1 MLTAQDFDFAGRRVL
16 VTGAASGIG
25 AAMARAFHG
34 HGAAVQVADRD
45 AKGLAE
51 VARDCGGAVAHGYD
65 QADLGSLARLADA
78 AGEIDVLLNNAG
90 VVHFGPAEEQ
100 DPAGIAKVIAT
111 DLTGPIVLARL
122 VAPGMLARRR
132 GVIVNTASQ
141 LAFCGAAT
149 RAVYSSAKAGLVQ
162 FTKAAAAEWGPRG
175 VRVVALAPGRTLTP
189 LTSGV
194 LGTEAQR
201 EEALKHI
208 PYGRFGSAEEM
219 AKLALFLASD
229 AADYVTGETLIAD
242 GGYVVAC

>member
-1 MLTAQDFDFAGRRVL
+1 MLTARDFDFTGRRVL

-34 HGAAVQVADRD
+34 HGAVVQLADRD
-45 AKGLAE
+45 AAGLAE
-51 VARDCGGAVAHGYD
+51 TAAACGGARAHAYD
-65 QADLGSLARLADA
+65 QADLDSLARLAA
-78 AGEIDVLLNNAG
+78 ATGEIDVLLNNAG
-90 VVHFGPAEEQ
+90 MVHFGQVAEQ
-100 DPAGIAKVIAT
+100 DPASIARVIAT

-122 VAPGMLARRR
+122 LAPGMLARGR

-141 LAFCGAAT
+141 LAFCGAST

-175 VRVVALAPGRTLTP
+175 VRVVALAPGRTLTA
-189 LTSGV
+189 LTAGV
-194 LGTEAQR
+194 LGTDAQR
-201 EEALKHI
+201 AEALKHI
-208 PYGRFGSAEEM
+208 PYNRFGTAEEM